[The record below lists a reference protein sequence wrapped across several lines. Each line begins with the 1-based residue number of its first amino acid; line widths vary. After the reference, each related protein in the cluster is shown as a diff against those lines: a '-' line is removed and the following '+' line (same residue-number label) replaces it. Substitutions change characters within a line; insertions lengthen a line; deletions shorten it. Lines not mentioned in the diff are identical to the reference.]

1 MGNSQTIEKQQP
13 KPILKNNE
21 KVNVTLSKKEFNEY
35 KHYIENKNKNTQNQ
49 NQNQNQNKHYYT
61 TGLLPQYKFNRNIG
75 HSTQN
80 RNQDYVDINNIPLS
94 CHSPSPILDT
104 NTMVAPNRNKSN
116 SYVHRPQSICS
127 SKIKVD
133 EKKTI
138 EKNVDINKLDP
149 FNILEKK
156 QLSLQNLKKC
166 YKKLAFINHPD
177 KGGNVDTF
185 NTIIK
190 AYEYIEET
198 IQMQK
203 IDKTHLELKNNYDND
218 VLNEHKPQNT
228 KLKNIWNKDNFNI
241 HKFNEIYEETKFNNN
256 MDDGYNNIMV
266 KTSSNRDDIDISNN
280 IGKYNKNTFNR
291 HFEDN
296 KKKNMKKQVMKY
308 TPPSALEPSFND
320 YTILGE
326 ENISDFSGRQGNI
339 EYTDYKKAHYDG
351 FLIQTDQVGYKTYN
365 SIEDLNKDRED
376 LSMNSEHMNEIE
388 QNQLK
393 REKIEW
399 ERQERLKQQDIDI
412 GIHYRK
418 VNKYMLNN

>member
-35 KHYIENKNKNTQNQ
+35 KHYIENKNKNT
-49 NQNQNQNKHYYT
+49 QNQNKHYYT

-156 QLSLQNLKKC
+156 QEGCLSIL
-166 YKKLAFINHPD
+166 
-177 KGGNVDTF
+177 GNF
-185 NTIIK
+185 
-190 AYEYIEET
+190 E
-198 IQMQK
+198 
-203 IDKTHLELKNNYDND
+203 
-218 VLNEHKPQNT
+218 
-228 KLKNIWNKDNFNI
+228 KLK
-241 HKFNEIYEETKFNNN
+241 
-256 MDDGYNNIMV
+256 
-266 KTSSNRDDIDISNN
+266 
-280 IGKYNKNTFNR
+280 
-291 HFEDN
+291 
-296 KKKNMKKQVMKY
+296 
-308 TPPSALEPSFND
+308 
-320 YTILGE
+320 
-326 ENISDFSGRQGNI
+326 
-339 EYTDYKKAHYDG
+339 
-351 FLIQTDQVGYKTYN
+351 
-365 SIEDLNKDRED
+365 DRK
-376 LSMNSEHMNEIE
+376 H
-388 QNQLK
+388 
-393 REKIEW
+393 
-399 ERQERLKQQDIDI
+399 
-412 GIHYRK
+412 
-418 VNKYMLNN
+418 VMLNI